1 MKRIACAA
9 FLAALAAGLA
19 AGSGFAQET
28 RLRSTR
34 VSAPDVLKTATFYET
49 VFGLKEV
56 RKVDRDSKPF
66 ERILNYHKD
75 AADNKAG
82 PPNVVI
88 ILRAPEAPAP
98 SVSNLVFGVKDVD
111 KVIATA
117 VASGGAKSR
126 ETNVSATSGAKV
138 GFVKD
143 PAGNEIELIQ
153 EKAG

>member
-1 MKRIACAA
+1 MIKQIGCAVLVA
-9 FLAALAAGLA
+9 SLFAEAAL
-19 AGSGFAQET
+19 AQET
-28 RLRSTR
+28 RLRSVR
-34 VSAPDVLKTATFYET
+34 VSAPDVVTTAAFYET

-56 RKVDRDSKPF
+56 RKEDRDGKPF
-66 ERILNYHKD
+66 EKILNYAKD
-75 AADNKAG
+75 AAGNPAG

-88 ILRAPEAPAP
+88 ILRAPGAPAP

-111 KVIATA
+111 KI
-117 VASGGAKSR
+117 VAKAQAAGGEQSR
-126 ETNVSATSGAKV
+126 KTSTSAASGAKI

>member
-1 MKRIACAA
+1 MVKRIACDA
-9 FLAALAAGLA
+9 FLAALAAGSA
-19 AGSGFAQET
+19 FSQDS

-56 RKVDRDSKPF
+56 RKVDRDNKPF
-66 ERILNYHKD
+66 ERILNYAKD

-88 ILRAPEAPAP
+88 ILRAADAPAP
-98 SVSNLVFGVKDVD
+98 SVSNLVFGVNDVD
-111 KVIATA
+111 KVVAKA
-117 VASGGAKSR
+117 VASGGTKSR

-143 PAGNEIELIQ
+143 LAGNEIELIQ
-153 EKAG
+153 EKKGG